1 VTTTAYI
8 AALLGALA
16 LGFIEGLGRFYPAR
30 RTWNRLRRAQGRA
43 AVRAMRER
51 MEAASR
57 RRTPRV
63 FAYLLLALVV
73 AWIAAASLLDKRWWE
88 VVVDVIPYAIVA
100 VAVLRVSPALRSIA
114 ARMRSYEHDVGE
126 DEQGPPVGIMP

>member
-1 VTTTAYI
+1 
-8 AALLGALA
+8 
-16 LGFIEGLGRFYPAR
+16 
-30 RTWNRLRRAQGRA
+30 
-43 AVRAMRER
+43 MRER

-63 FAYLLLALVV
+63 FAFLLFALVV
-73 AWIAAASLLDKRWWE
+73 AWVAAASLLDKRWWE

-114 ARMRSYEHDVGE
+114 ARMRSYEQDVGE
-126 DEQGPPVGIMP
+126 DEQGPQVGIVP

>member
-8 AALLGALA
+8 ASLLAALA
-16 LGFIEGLGRFYPAR
+16 LGFVEGLGRFYPAR
-30 RTWNRLRRAQGRA
+30 KTWNRLRSAQGRA

-63 FAYLLLALVV
+63 IATILFALVIV
-73 AWIAAASLLDKRWWE
+73 WVAAASLLDKRWWE
-88 VVVDVIPYAIVA
+88 VVVDVIPYAIVG

-114 ARMRSYEHDVGE
+114 ARMRSYEQDIGE
-126 DEQGPPVGIMP
+126 DEQGPHVGVMP